1 MPLVR
6 NLIKIFEAKVMIKI
20 RVYDDEKKGVERND
34 ISGDSPPLRTNN
46 DGHTLE
52 KEVEN
57 YNCVTSDMTC
67 AQQTP
72 KGNIEF

>member
-1 MPLVR
+1 
-6 NLIKIFEAKVMIKI
+6 MI
-20 RVYDDEKKGVERND
+20 RQRRVERND

-57 YNCVTSDMTC
+57 YNCVTCDMTC